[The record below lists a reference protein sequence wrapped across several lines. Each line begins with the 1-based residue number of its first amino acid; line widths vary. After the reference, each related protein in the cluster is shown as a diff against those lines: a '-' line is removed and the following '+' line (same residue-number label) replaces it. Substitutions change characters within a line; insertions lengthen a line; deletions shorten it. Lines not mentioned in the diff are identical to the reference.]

1 MAWCSDFG
9 YRYGKIAIAG
19 GHDFTRNI
27 LGCQAD
33 IAQPSSDSGRFRPL
47 RKLTLGGGS
56 ATTAVIHGEIVDRR
70 HWVSEEQF
78 ALSFALGRL
87 TPGTNVLAFCTG
99 IGWLLRRGYGA
110 AVALLAASIPCTA
123 IVIVV
128 TALFSRW
135 QENPFAQAAIKG
147 AIAAAVAITV
157 KTVWTIAH
165 PHFKSGNR
173 LRVILIG
180 ASAFALHVF
189 VGFSPITVLLIAAVV
204 GCFLPEPS

>member
-1 MAWCSDFG
+1 
-9 YRYGKIAIAG
+9 
-19 GHDFTRNI
+19 
-27 LGCQAD
+27 
-33 IAQPSSDSGRFRPL
+33 
-47 RKLTLGGGS
+47 
-56 ATTAVIHGEIVDRR
+56 
-70 HWVSEEQF
+70 
-78 ALSFALGRL
+78 
-87 TPGTNVLAFCTG
+87 
-99 IGWLLRRGYGA
+99 
-110 AVALLAASIPCTA
+110 
-123 IVIVV
+123 VIVV

-135 QENPFAQAAIKG
+135 QENLYAQAAIKG

-189 VGFSPITVLLIAAVV
+189 AELSPITVLLIAAVV